1 MPVSEP
7 SGDFD
12 GRNAVYAMKYHAL
25 LSIMYKG
32 DSRFRE
38 TLKTEL
44 AAVLETVEPSNAELG
59 SRL

>member
-7 SGDFD
+7 AADFE

-25 LSIMYKG
+25 LSAMYPG
-32 DSRFRE
+32 DLRFRE
-38 TLKTEL
+38 TLKDEL
-44 AAVLETVEPSNAELG
+44 AGVMKTVEPTTR